1 MIRPSSPSLLIPIK
15 CASVHF
21 IALESLKPGEL
32 KMKAIKIFISHCLQD
47 FLYFIAYVT
56 CFLLLVC
63 VVSGNEI
70 VDCYGQFMVVWECTF
85 KL

>member
-1 MIRPSSPSLLIPIK
+1 
-15 CASVHF
+15 
-21 IALESLKPGEL
+21 
-32 KMKAIKIFISHCLQD
+32 
-47 FLYFIAYVT
+47 LYFIAYVT